1 MSLMCMVPRK
11 DSNIMI
17 TCLILALSSVSVLCP
32 QLVGAMLYQH
42 FPGEIEE
49 NHETF
54 HSTG

>member
-1 MSLMCMVPRK
+1 MCLVPRK

-17 TCLILALSSVSVLCP
+17 TCLILVLSFVSVLYP
-32 QLVGAMLYQH
+32 HIVGEILYQH

-49 NHETF
+49 NHERF